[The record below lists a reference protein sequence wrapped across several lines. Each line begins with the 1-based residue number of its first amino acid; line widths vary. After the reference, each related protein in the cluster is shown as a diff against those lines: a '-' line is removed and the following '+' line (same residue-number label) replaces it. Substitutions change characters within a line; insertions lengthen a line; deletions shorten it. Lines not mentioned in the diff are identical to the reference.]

1 MDHLSVREFHAF
13 AGGVSVMRRG
23 LFAVCAGLL
32 QSACT
37 HGGDFVTYAVWNRS
51 SDHEIE
57 DARMV
62 AADDAKK
69 RPTLFTASFLIA
81 LPVGAEGWSFG
92 GVTNLPDSGHH
103 MPDRIAVTWRLP
115 PKPGQEAQKGDLIG
129 PYYFDL
135 AKEIPADVRRMVR
148 AGKDYHLHIGVAGG
162 IEPATLRWRLVEW
175 RREDTVGS
183 KELRRGGDW

>member
-1 MDHLSVREFHAF
+1 MIRKSV
-13 AGGVSVMRRG
+13 
-23 LFAVCAGLL
+23 LAVCAGFL
-32 QSACT
+32 QSACS

-57 DARMV
+57 DARMF
-62 AADDAKK
+62 AANDGAKTST
-69 RPTLFTASFLIA
+69 TLFVASFLIA

-92 GVTNLPDSGHH
+92 GVTNLPDSGHR

-115 PKPGQEAQKGDLIG
+115 PKPGQEMQKGDQVG

-135 AKEIPADVRRMVR
+135 TKEIPADVRQMIRS
-148 AGKDYHLHIGVAGG
+148 GKNYHLHIGVAGG